1 MSKKCPNLNFHCPIL
16 FAYLTQL
23 LSSKDGRSEPTSRTA
38 VSSLGG
44 RGGASQRK
52 WQKMRFRPKV
62 FQSLLYIIYNV
73 GLYVP
78 PQSPSPGGQFLE
90 TALIREVLFVSFQCL
105 IFILANGI
113 ECYVCTG
120 QEHNDDKCIK
130 TVNTC
135 LQDQSVCMTR
145 VEWRC
150 KYIYYLPTSL
160 R

>member
-1 MSKKCPNLNFHCPIL
+1 MMMLNSKVSSVNH
-16 FAYLTQL
+16 L
-23 LSSKDGRSEPTSRTA
+23 LSTGLSPARAEGRCA
-38 VSSLGG
+38 
-44 RGGASQRK
+44 AK
-52 WQKMRFRPKV
+52 KMAKNKV
-62 FQSLLYIIYNV
+62 PPQIFFQCLLYIIYKCR
-73 GLYVP
+73 P
-78 PQSPSPGGQFLE
+78 ICPTSKPSPGGQFLE
-90 TALIREVLFVSFQCL
+90 TALIREMLFVSFQCL
-105 IFILANGI
+105 FFILANGI